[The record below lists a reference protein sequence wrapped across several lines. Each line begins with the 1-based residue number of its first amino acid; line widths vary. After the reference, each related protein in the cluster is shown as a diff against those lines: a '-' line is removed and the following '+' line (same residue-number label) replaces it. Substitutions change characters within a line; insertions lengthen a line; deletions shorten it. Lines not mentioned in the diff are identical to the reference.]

1 MNNWALDD
9 FSAQKGVQFGH
20 DPGLATLSLA
30 KPVPTSRAR
39 GRSAAFGPSASFAT
53 GPEVWGRSRSRS
65 RLLHRLERP
74 GGHRGT
80 THGFHGRSQMVCDA
94 PHESCFQRGSRES
107 RDLEAGVDLPDAAT
121 ARVLDWHR
129 RRLTAAARVPCG
141 HPVAHLIVVK
151 SRGAAFNVPYYVL
164 LTSSGALSN
173 SFPATARCR
182 SRAGACR
189 VYRLTVASP
198 VPSRSKGACW

>member
-1 MNNWALDD
+1 MVMIQDSRKLLSHWRNQALRRERGDD
-9 FSAQKGVQFGH
+9 PPHSAQARVSRRVRRFGGVR
-20 DPGLATLSLA
+20 DRIP
-30 KPVPTSRAR
+30 
-39 GRSAAFGPSASFAT
+39 
-53 GPEVWGRSRSRS
+53 

-80 THGFHGRSQMVCDA
+80 THGFHGRSQLLSDA

-173 SFPATARCR
+173 SIPATARCR

-198 VPSRSKGACW
+198 VPSRSQGACW